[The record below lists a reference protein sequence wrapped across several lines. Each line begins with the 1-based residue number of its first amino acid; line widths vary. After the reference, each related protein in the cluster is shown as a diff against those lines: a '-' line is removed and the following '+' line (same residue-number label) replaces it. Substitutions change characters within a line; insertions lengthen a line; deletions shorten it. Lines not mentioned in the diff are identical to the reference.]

1 VQEITQP
8 KRKIIGLFPE
18 LLGSGGVQE
27 VGRMM
32 AAALTR
38 IAARKD
44 WSVDILSLNDPAGS
58 HSIDFAGQTY
68 SFRGFGRA
76 KLSFVLSSIGSTR
89 AAAKC
94 GPPTILAAH
103 PNLAV
108 PVYLMRRFSRRA
120 KTIVIAHGVEVWKP
134 LRFYRRRALLRAD
147 LVLAPSRDTIQR
159 LIDVQG
165 VLPDRAR
172 RLAWPLSPGFLLMAD
187 DPASLVVP
195 STFPK
200 KGSII
205 LTVGRWAS
213 TERYKGADELIRAIP
228 QLWGS
233 VPDIQLV
240 AVGGGDDLPR
250 LREIANNLGL
260 ADRVHFLQNHSREE
274 VAACYAHSDVFAL
287 PSTGEGFGLVFLE
300 AMAFSKAVVG
310 VAVGGATDLIENGVN
325 GLLVA
330 PNDAGS
336 LAAALSRLLSD
347 QALRS
352 RMGARGAAIVREKF
366 RFEVLEA
373 ELENICGDFMPREQP
388 DARCDR

>member
-1 VQEITQP
+1 MQKITQP
-8 KRKIIGLFPE
+8 ERTIIGLFPE
-18 LLGSGGVQE
+18 LLGPGGVQE
-27 VGRMM
+27 VGRMT

-58 HSIDFAGQTY
+58 HSIDFAGQTI
-68 SFRGFGRA
+68 SSRGFGRA

-89 AAAKC
+89 VAAKC
-94 GPPTILAAH
+94 GPPIILAAH

-108 PVYLMRRFSRRA
+108 PVDLMRRFSQRA

-147 LVLAPSRDTIQR
+147 LVLAPSRDTIQK

-165 VLPDRAR
+165 VASDRTR
-172 RLAWPLSPGFLLMAD
+172 MLAWPLSPSFLLLAD
-187 DPASLVVP
+187 DPASLAIP

-200 KGSII
+200 KGSIL

-228 QLWGS
+228 QLWVS

-250 LREIANNLGL
+250 LREIADNLGL
-260 ADRVHFLQNHSREE
+260 ADRVHFLQNLSREE

-310 VAVGGATDLIENGVN
+310 VATGGTTDLIENGVN

-330 PNDAGS
+330 PNDVGS
-336 LAAALSRLLSD
+336 LAEALSRLLSD

-352 RMGARGAAIVREKF
+352 RMGARGAEIVREKY
-366 RFEVLEA
+366 RFGVLEA
-373 ELENICGDFMPREQP
+373 ELENICGDFVPHEQP
-388 DARCDR
+388 VAQCNR

>member
-1 VQEITQP
+1 
-8 KRKIIGLFPE
+8 
-18 LLGSGGVQE
+18 
-27 VGRMM
+27 
-32 AAALTR
+32 
-38 IAARKD
+38 
-44 WSVDILSLNDPAGS
+44 
-58 HSIDFAGQTY
+58 
-68 SFRGFGRA
+68 
-76 KLSFVLSSIGSTR
+76 
-89 AAAKC
+89 
-94 GPPTILAAH
+94 
-103 PNLAV
+103 
-108 PVYLMRRFSRRA
+108 
-120 KTIVIAHGVEVWKP
+120 
-134 LRFYRRRALLRAD
+134 
-147 LVLAPSRDTIQR
+147 
-159 LIDVQG
+159 
-165 VLPDRAR
+165 
-172 RLAWPLSPGFLLMAD
+172 
-187 DPASLVVP
+187 
-195 STFPK
+195 
-200 KGSII
+200 
-205 LTVGRWAS
+205 
-213 TERYKGADELIRAIP
+213 
-228 QLWGS
+228 

-260 ADRVHFLQNHSREE
+260 ADRVHFLQNLSREE